1 MTTAKKSATKKAAG
15 KRKVHDAQHNQAMK
29 QTEHQAIEQAGQAG
43 HAQGGQT
50 GSADHDHIVDVYV
63 GGAAEGK
70 PAKAKKI
77 STDDRLEGLIAFLK
91 KHGLHFDGAA
101 IEE

>member
-1 MTTAKKSATKKAAG
+1 MTTAKKSATNKAVRHNA
-15 KRKVHDAQHNQAMK
+15 KHNQAN
-29 QTEHQAIEQAGQAG
+29 EQAGQEGHAQTGQAG

-50 GSADHDHIVDVYV
+50 GIADHDHIVDVYV

-70 PAKAKKI
+70 PAKAKKL
-77 STDDRLEGLIAFLK
+77 STEDRLEALIAFLK
-91 KHGLHFDGAA
+91 NHGLHFDGAA